1 MKRMVFG
8 ESVQGASHKR
18 VDKECQDSFKKLEY
32 DDGTVIMAIAD
43 GHGSKACPYSKSGSS
58 IAVNVFCKVM
68 DEFHASYAENLEML
82 LTYLNR
88 EGDTKV
94 AQAVDAEWKRRVLK
108 VHTNQKREVLLTEDG
123 EKNKAEIYK
132 QYGSTLV
139 GLMITPIF
147 VFAFQLGDGDIS
159 YVDQNGLDHLLED
172 EKILGVETHSL
183 SKIDSWKKVVSAV
196 RRRDEADG
204 LPYMLMLSTDG
215 FANSYKNADEF
226 QKTCVDYFAMI
237 QQYGADAVAANLKSW
252 LSETSAMGCG
262 DDRFV
267 SESPCRKSSSANSAP
282 LAKAAIALT
291 IAAQEIILRPAE
303 SRRAEA
309 LRLPAGSPEHTR
321 SFISP
326 RFIQNCNYGS
336 SSLYLSLIKALF
348 NFLRRKAVG
357 QQVINIFR
365 QIPECTCNI
374 FEFPDIA
381 VRAEYARMI
390 GVEIQ
395 REIG

>member
-147 VFAFQLGDGDIS
+147 VFAFLLRFFFLFAGAIIFVSGAVIIAPVPFLTAYGNYGNHRGQRDNYRNNRPNIALGKGKGKND
-159 YVDQNGLDHLLED
+159 
-172 EKILGVETHSL
+172 
-183 SKIDSWKKVVSAV
+183 
-196 RRRDEADG
+196 AD
-204 LPYMLMLSTDG
+204 
-215 FANSYKNADEF
+215 
-226 QKTCVDYFAMI
+226 
-237 QQYGADAVAANLKSW
+237 
-252 LSETSAMGCG
+252 CG
-262 DDRFV
+262 DDK
-267 SESPCRKSSSANSAP
+267 EQCA
-282 LAKAAIALT
+282 
-291 IAAQEIILRPAE
+291 
-303 SRRAEA
+303 
-309 LRLPAGSPEHTR
+309 
-321 SFISP
+321 
-326 RFIQNCNYGS
+326 
-336 SSLYLSLIKALF
+336 
-348 NFLRRKAVG
+348 
-357 QQVINIFR
+357 
-365 QIPECTCNI
+365 
-374 FEFPDIA
+374 
-381 VRAEYARMI
+381 
-390 GVEIQ
+390 
-395 REIG
+395 

>member
-1 MKRMVFG
+1 MKRIVFG

-18 VDKECQDSFKKLEY
+18 VDKECQDSFKKIEF

-43 GHGSKACPYSKSGSS
+43 GHGSKSCPYSKSGSS

-68 DEFHASYAENLEML
+68 DEFHTSYAENLEML

-108 VHTNQKREVLLTEDG
+108 AHTNHKREVPFTEDG
-123 EKNKAEIYK
+123 EKNKVEIYK

-147 VFAFQLGDGDIS
+147 IFAFQLGDGDIS
-159 YVDQNGLDHLLED
+159 FVDNNGFDHPLED

-196 RRRDEADG
+196 RRRDESEG

-237 QQYGADAVAANLKSW
+237 KQYGADAVATNLKGW

-262 DDRFV
+262 DDITV
-267 SESPCRKSSSANSAP
+267 LIAYCSNDDEKEINVSANG
-282 LAKAAIALT
+282 
-291 IAAQEIILRPAE
+291 
-303 SRRAEA
+303 RA
-309 LRLPAGSPEHTR
+309 
-321 SFISP
+321 
-326 RFIQNCNYGS
+326 
-336 SSLYLSLIKALF
+336 
-348 NFLRRKAVG
+348 
-357 QQVINIFR
+357 
-365 QIPECTCNI
+365 
-374 FEFPDIA
+374 
-381 VRAEYARMI
+381 
-390 GVEIQ
+390 
-395 REIG
+395 

>member
-183 SKIDSWKKVVSAV
+183 RKKSCTG
-196 RRRDEADG
+196 R
-204 LPYMLMLSTDG
+204 
-215 FANSYKNADEF
+215 
-226 QKTCVDYFAMI
+226 
-237 QQYGADAVAANLKSW
+237 
-252 LSETSAMGCG
+252 
-262 DDRFV
+262 
-267 SESPCRKSSSANSAP
+267 SP
-282 LAKAAIALT
+282 
-291 IAAQEIILRPAE
+291 
-303 SRRAEA
+303 
-309 LRLPAGSPEHTR
+309 
-321 SFISP
+321 P
-326 RFIQNCNYGS
+326 R
-336 SSLYLSLIKALF
+336 
-348 NFLRRKAVG
+348 
-357 QQVINIFR
+357 
-365 QIPECTCNI
+365 
-374 FEFPDIA
+374 
-381 VRAEYARMI
+381 
-390 GVEIQ
+390 
-395 REIG
+395 

>member
-18 VDKECQDSFKKLEY
+18 VEQECQDSFKRIVY

-68 DEFHASYAENLEML
+68 DEFHTSYAENLEML

-108 VHTNQKREVLLTEDG
+108 VHTNQKREVPRTENG
-123 EKNKAEIYK
+123 EKNKIEIYK

-139 GLMITPIF
+139 GLMITPLFI
-147 VFAFQLGDGDIS
+147 FAFQLGDGDIS
-159 YVDQNGLDHLLED
+159 FVDETGFGHLLED

-183 SKIDSWKKVVSAV
+183 SKIDAWKKVVSAV
-196 RRRDEADG
+196 RRREEAEG

-215 FANSYKNADEF
+215 FANSYKNAAEF
-226 QKTCVDYFAMI
+226 QKTCVEYFDMI
-237 QQYGADAVAANLKSW
+237 ERYGADAVAANLKSW

-262 DDRFV
+262 DDITALIAYFTADDKLE
-267 SESPCRKSSSANSAP
+267 SEGANA
-282 LAKAAIALT
+282 
-291 IAAQEIILRPAE
+291 
-303 SRRAEA
+303 
-309 LRLPAGSPEHTR
+309 
-321 SFISP
+321 
-326 RFIQNCNYGS
+326 
-336 SSLYLSLIKALF
+336 
-348 NFLRRKAVG
+348 
-357 QQVINIFR
+357 
-365 QIPECTCNI
+365 
-374 FEFPDIA
+374 
-381 VRAEYARMI
+381 
-390 GVEIQ
+390 
-395 REIG
+395 

>member
-18 VDKECQDSFKKLEY
+18 VEQECQDSFKRIAY

-68 DEFHASYAENLEML
+68 DEFHTSYAENLEML

-108 VHTNQKREVLLTEDG
+108 VHTNQKREVPRTENG
-123 EKNKAEIYK
+123 EKNKIEIYK

-139 GLMITPIF
+139 GLMITPLFI
-147 VFAFQLGDGDIS
+147 FAFQLGDGDIS
-159 YVDQNGLDHLLED
+159 FVDETGFGHLLED

-183 SKIDSWKKVVSAV
+183 SKIDAWKKVVSAV
-196 RRRDEADG
+196 RRREEAEG

-215 FANSYKNADEF
+215 LANSYKNAAEF
-226 QKTCVDYFAMI
+226 QKTCVDYFDMI
-237 QQYGADAVAANLKSW
+237 ERYGADAVAANLKSW

-262 DDRFV
+262 DDITALIAYFTADDKLE
-267 SESPCRKSSSANSAP
+267 SEGANA
-282 LAKAAIALT
+282 
-291 IAAQEIILRPAE
+291 
-303 SRRAEA
+303 
-309 LRLPAGSPEHTR
+309 
-321 SFISP
+321 
-326 RFIQNCNYGS
+326 
-336 SSLYLSLIKALF
+336 
-348 NFLRRKAVG
+348 
-357 QQVINIFR
+357 
-365 QIPECTCNI
+365 
-374 FEFPDIA
+374 
-381 VRAEYARMI
+381 
-390 GVEIQ
+390 
-395 REIG
+395 

>member
-1 MKRMVFG
+1 MKRTVFG

-18 VDKECQDSFKKLEY
+18 TDKECQDSYKKVVY

-68 DEFHASYAENLEML
+68 DDFHTSYAENLEML

-108 VHTNQKREVLLTEDG
+108 VHTNQKRAVPLTEDG

-139 GLMITPIF
+139 GLVITPIF
-147 VFAFQLGDGDIS
+147 IFAFQLGDGDIRF
-159 YVDQNGLDHLLED
+159 VDENGLDCLLED

-183 SKIDSWKKVVSAV
+183 SKIDAWKKVVSAV
-196 RRRDEADG
+196 RRREESEG

-215 FANSYKNADEF
+215 FANSYKNADAF
-226 QKTCVDYFAMI
+226 QKACVDYFDMI
-237 QQYGADAVAANLKSW
+237 RQYGADAVAANLKSW

-262 DDRFV
+262 DDITVLIACFSDDAATE
-267 SESPCRKSSSANSAP
+267 SEDSANA
-282 LAKAAIALT
+282 
-291 IAAQEIILRPAE
+291 
-303 SRRAEA
+303 
-309 LRLPAGSPEHTR
+309 
-321 SFISP
+321 
-326 RFIQNCNYGS
+326 
-336 SSLYLSLIKALF
+336 
-348 NFLRRKAVG
+348 
-357 QQVINIFR
+357 
-365 QIPECTCNI
+365 
-374 FEFPDIA
+374 
-381 VRAEYARMI
+381 
-390 GVEIQ
+390 
-395 REIG
+395 